1 MSTMAADE
9 RPSRL
14 KNRKPVLMNKL
25 EGCSGKVN
33 SVVIIP
39 KEDGVISVSED
50 RTVRVWLKRD
60 SGMYWPSICHSLSSP
75 ATSMEF
81 SSETRRIFI
90 GQDSGIISEFSLSED
105 YNRLLFRRDYS
116 AHSSL
121 VTGIIFSL
129 VAEFVLSVGRD
140 KYFQWHC
147 SESGRRLGGFRLD
160 AWGTAVQFDEDTKH
174 AFIADYSGQI
184 TVLKVTDNDHQVITT
199 LRGHSGSIRCLSW
212 DREKKLLF
220 SGSFDQSIIAWDIGG
235 GKGTAYE
242 LQGHLGKV
250 DAVSYCGRSKHLFSG
265 GDDGQIV
272 VWDMDDRRK
281 ETPDWQESD
290 VCQKCGD
297 PFFWNFKEMWEK
309 KTIGVRQHHCRKCG
323 KALCDDCCLNRT
335 RLPALGFEF
344 EVRICDECLEEV
356 TDEDRV
362 PMATFHEA
370 KHNIISMHIDHVKG
384 QMVTC
389 GTDKVIKLW
398 DISSIIF

>member
-33 SVVIIP
+33 SAVIIP

-105 YNRLLFRRDYS
+105 YNRLLPLKDFI

-199 LRGHSGSIRCLSW
+199 LRGHSGKI
-212 DREKKLLF
+212 
-220 SGSFDQSIIAWDIGG
+220 
-235 GKGTAYE
+235 T
-242 LQGHLGKV
+242 
-250 DAVSYCGRSKHLFSG
+250 
-265 GDDGQIV
+265 
-272 VWDMDDRRK
+272 
-281 ETPDWQESD
+281 
-290 VCQKCGD
+290 
-297 PFFWNFKEMWEK
+297 
-309 KTIGVRQHHCRKCG
+309 
-323 KALCDDCCLNRT
+323 
-335 RLPALGFEF
+335 
-344 EVRICDECLEEV
+344 
-356 TDEDRV
+356 
-362 PMATFHEA
+362 
-370 KHNIISMHIDHVKG
+370 
-384 QMVTC
+384 
-389 GTDKVIKLW
+389 
-398 DISSIIF
+398 